1 MSEDSKPVIFE
12 AKTARLMDI
21 ISETEK
27 QFGNQISPTPGEVK
41 RLELIRKMKQ
51 DTDKKEYMIM
61 FNILM
66 IGLSLISLVH
76 FSMYGAIISAVK
88 LAYFLFF
95 PFFTVFLVD
104 LIRGIENNTAMW
116 MAVLIAAI
124 LSTLGWWIYFRDE
137 RDALKK
143 IESDLKLLEY
153 I

>member
-1 MSEDSKPVIFE
+1 M
-12 AKTARLMDI
+12 R
-21 ISETEK
+21 
-27 QFGNQISPTPGEVK
+27 
-41 RLELIRKMKQ
+41 
-51 DTDKKEYMIM
+51 Y
-61 FNILM
+61 
-66 IGLSLISLVH
+66 
-76 FSMYGAIISAVK
+76 SAVK

-124 LSTLGWWIYFRDE
+124 LSTLGWWIYFRDD

-143 IESDLKLLEY
+143 IESDLKSLEY